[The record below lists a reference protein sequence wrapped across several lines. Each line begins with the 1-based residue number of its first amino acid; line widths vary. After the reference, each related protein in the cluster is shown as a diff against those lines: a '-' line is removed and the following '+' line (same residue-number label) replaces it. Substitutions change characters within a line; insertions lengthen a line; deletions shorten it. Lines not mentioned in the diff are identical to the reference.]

1 VACGARGVVHKSA
14 RAARPARLFNS
25 FADVVGETTDEK
37 KNPLARFLDG
47 I

>member
-25 FADVVGETTDEK
+25 FADVVGETMDEK